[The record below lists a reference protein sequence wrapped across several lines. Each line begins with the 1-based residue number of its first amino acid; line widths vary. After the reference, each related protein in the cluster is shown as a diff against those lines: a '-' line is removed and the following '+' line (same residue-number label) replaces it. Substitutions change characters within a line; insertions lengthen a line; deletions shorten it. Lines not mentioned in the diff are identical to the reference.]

1 MGPTWEMPPTDGYPI
16 PRAQPAQVCRMTFS
30 ALKQQFEN
38 DFGPRRE
45 DDFGLRV
52 IRSIR
57 WGMRAET
64 AMVEKDHDAAF
75 IFYWIAFNAAY
86 SEYHEQTSRERERR
100 LFEVFLGKIFAFDG
114 DEAIG
119 NAMSQRLQSRIERFL
134 GTKYVFQP
142 FLGPQSQGRIA
153 TEQLAVTIGPG
164 SDVGRPLASS
174 AGLLPCIEATLR
186 APVRAAQSAIAWRRG
201 MEQFD
206 ESTASGGWSQHHG
219 GHHADNRGYY
229 VRPT

>member
-1 MGPTWEMPPTDGYPI
+1 
-16 PRAQPAQVCRMTFS
+16 MTFS
-30 ALKQQFEN
+30 ALKQQFET

-64 AMVEKDHDAAF
+64 AMVAKDHDAAF

-114 DEAIG
+114 DRTIG
-119 NAMSQRLQSRIERFL
+119 NAMSQRLQSRIERFRNQL
-134 GTKYVFQP
+134 LHG
-142 FLGPQSQGRIA
+142 GA
-153 TEQLAVTIGPG
+153 TWNSSTNRRQVVDGANIMGVITPII
-164 SDVGRPLASS
+164 VGIMLDRP
-174 AGLLPCIEATLR
+174 
-186 APVRAAQSAIAWRRG
+186 
-201 MEQFD
+201 D
-206 ESTASGGWSQHHG
+206 ESWGIRIIPS
-219 GHHADNRGYY
+219 
-229 VRPT
+229 